1 MRVKGHGT
9 IKKSK
14 AYGTIGTLLLSGV
27 ALATLSVGTTSV
39 SADETVVETHQV
51 DQLTTDNLQHLD
63 QTVIDDNESSSA
75 ELPTP
80 SPEEELSNSNGQS
93 SNASEGSETEE
104 HQHLTEESKQPDDL
118 GEADTESVEKND
130 TVETDIPLD
139 TPKTDDLDTNMKTD
153 EEGNSYKEYY
163 GGILPNI
170 LVDALNDVD
179 DERWEEWVEDN
190 GGEELLD
197 PSGSYN
203 GIRGRYNMFM
213 HWFMENMRDSIGDDS
228 GTSAHNATSPVM

>member
-130 TVETDIPLD
+130 PVETDI
-139 TPKTDDLDTNMKTD
+139 
-153 EEGNSYKEYY
+153 
-163 GGILPNI
+163 
-170 LVDALNDVD
+170 
-179 DERWEEWVEDN
+179 
-190 GGEELLD
+190 LL
-197 PSGSYN
+197 
-203 GIRGRYNMFM
+203 RQM
-213 HWFMENMRDSIGDDS
+213 
-228 GTSAHNATSPVM
+228 T